1 MEMSKS
7 LLFPNSEKL
16 DAATQA
22 MLTAAYE
29 AACDELVVQ
38 HHFSSAQLGGVVE
51 VMITA
56 LDDLYRAGQRD
67 EGQLTR
73 YAVSRAV
80 VTARY
85 NGP

>member
-1 MEMSKS
+1 MLKS
-7 LLFPNSEKL
+7 LLFPNSGNL
-16 DAATQA
+16 DNATHE
-22 MLTAAYE
+22 MLTTAYE

-38 HHFSSAQLGGVVE
+38 HHFSSAQLDGVVE

-80 VTARY
+80 VTAL
-85 NGP
+85 

>member
-1 MEMSKS
+1 MLKS
-7 LLFPNSEKL
+7 LLFPNSGNL
-16 DAATQA
+16 DNATHE
-22 MLTAAYE
+22 MLTTAYE

-38 HHFSSAQLGGVVE
+38 HHFSSAQLDGVVE

-80 VTARY
+80 VTAV
-85 NGP
+85 